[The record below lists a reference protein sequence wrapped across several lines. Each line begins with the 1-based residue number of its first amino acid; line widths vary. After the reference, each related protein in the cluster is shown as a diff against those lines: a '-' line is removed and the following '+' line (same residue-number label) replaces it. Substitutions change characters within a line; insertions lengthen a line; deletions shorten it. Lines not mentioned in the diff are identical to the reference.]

1 VLCLEK
7 SGEINGCERIDL
19 TLVLSLDPLFWKR
32 SRSMFATQLPRRT
45 LTTPIV
51 TIQLLLACA
60 CLAGDPAGSPD
71 MPSNERIARLIQQL
85 DAGEFSAR
93 KEASRNLQQLGPAAC
108 PALAK
113 AAVEGSRE
121 QRMRAL
127 EILGQHFQEGETATK
142 QAAKQAL
149 EQIAASDHEA
159 SARRAKDI
167 LQPKKE
173 QPMIAVPNIAPAQIQ
188 IQVEAIAGGIG
199 GRGVQRIQVRNGVR
213 QMETDD
219 GQRKVKIVE
228 DPDKGI
234 EVEITQKQDGKETTE
249 KFQAKNA
256 EELAKKDPEIH
267 RLYQNMQNVGGM
279 RIQAVPGG
287 ILPGN
292 PLQQRIPLQAPDARR
307 RTAIQMMQ
315 ASRKMLADSIQLLQ
329 QSKGQDDEAQKI
341 EETIQRLKAVIK
353 QIEEQEDKF
362 GEN

>member
-1 VLCLEK
+1 
-7 SGEINGCERIDL
+7 
-19 TLVLSLDPLFWKR
+19 
-32 SRSMFATQLPRRT
+32 MFATQPPRRT
-45 LTTPIV
+45 LTASIAA
-51 TIQLLLACA
+51 IQLLLACS
-60 CLAGDPAGSPD
+60 CLADDPAGSPD
-71 MPSNERIARLIQQL
+71 TPSNERIARLIQQL

-93 KEASRNLQQLGPAAC
+93 SEASRNLQQLGPAAC

-149 EQIAASDHEA
+149 ESIAASDHEA

-199 GRGVQRIQVRNGVR
+199 GRGVQRIQVKNGVR
-213 QMETDD
+213 QIETDD
-219 GQRKVKIVE
+219 GQRKVKIIE
-228 DPDKGI
+228 DPNKGI
-234 EVEITQKQDGKETTE
+234 EVEITQKRDGKETTE
-249 KFQAKNA
+249 KFQAENA

-267 RLYQNMQNVGGM
+267 KLYQKMQNVGGM
-279 RIQAVPGG
+279 QIQAVPGR
-287 ILPGN
+287 ILPAN
-292 PLQQRIPLQAPDARR
+292 PLQQRIPLQGQDDARR

-315 ASRKMLADSIQLLQ
+315 SSRKMLANSIQLLQ
-329 QSKGQDDEAQKI
+329 QSKGEDDEAQKI